1 MSGCAVKLLLFA
13 ECRERVGESQV
24 ILNVPTTEI
33 TTANLVSL
41 IRAAYPALHPVLD
54 TVVLAL
60 NEEYVDKDAVLTL
73 QSTDT
78 LALIPPIAGG

>member
-1 MSGCAVKLLLFA
+1 MPFKKQQHTHTLCAHFYF
-13 ECRERVGESQV
+13 G
-24 ILNVPTTEI
+24 NT
-33 TTANLVSL
+33 
-41 IRAAYPALHPVLD
+41 RASHRLHPVLD